1 MMIAMK
7 KEPLINVRPLKFIV
21 WLFIASSIMLFGGW
35 TSGYIVSRV
44 SLVDK
49 GEWITFSLPQIFM
62 VSTILI
68 VVSSATMHWARVS
81 AKRLQFEKTKLAL
94 WCTMALG
101 IAFLACQLGGWVRLI
116 EMNMYFAGH
125 VSGSYIYVISGF
137 HGLHII
143 AGLGMITSCLT
154 GLYRNI
160 PQVKQNLRLEVTSV
174 FWHFIDI
181 LWIYLYVFLLLNR

>member
-1 MMIAMK
+1 MIAMK
-7 KEPLINVRPLKFIV
+7 KEPLLNVRPLKFIV

-35 TSGYIVSRV
+35 TSGYIVSRA
-44 SLVDK
+44 SLIGE
-49 GEWITFSLPQIFM
+49 GEWITFALPRVFM
-62 VSTILI
+62 VSTALI
-68 VVSSATMHWARVS
+68 VLSSGTMHWARRS
-81 AKRLQFEKTKLAL
+81 AKRLQFGKAKLAL
-94 WCTMALG
+94 WITLG
-101 IAFLACQLGGWVRLI
+101 LGVAFLGCQLAGWARLT

-125 VSGSYIYVISGF
+125 VAGSYIYVISGF

-143 AGLGMITSCLT
+143 AGLCLLASCLA

-160 PQVKQNLRLEVTSV
+160 AQVKQTLRFEVTAV